1 MTGNKECEKNK
12 EIVRRVWE
20 EVVNEGKLDIVDEL
34 FHLSYIEHIPGGIAK
49 TKGPER
55 IKRAVSWMKK
65 VFPDLHYTIEDIIA
79 EGDRVVSR
87 VTGRGT
93 HKGEFM
99 GVPATERKVEM
110 TAVVI
115 SRIKDGKIIED
126 WSYQN
131 TFDMLKQIGD
141 VSIKQMSL

>member
-1 MTGNKECEKNK
+1 MAENSEVEKNR

-20 EVVNEGKLDIVDEL
+20 EIVNKGKLDIVDEL
-34 FHLSYIEHIPGGIAK
+34 FHPTYIEHIPGGIAK

-55 IKRAVSWMKK
+55 VKRAVTWMKK
-65 VFPDLHYTIEDIIA
+65 VFPDLHYTIEDLIA
-79 EGDRVVSR
+79 EAEKVVSR
-87 VTGRGT
+87 VTGTGT

-99 GVPATERKVEM
+99 GVPATHKKVEM

-131 TFDMLKQIGD
+131 TLDMLKQIGE
-141 VSIKQMSL
+141 VSVK

>member
-1 MTGNKECEKNK
+1 MIKKSEIEKNK
-12 EIVRRVWE
+12 EIVRRAWE

-34 FHLSYIEHIPGGIAK
+34 FHLNYIEHIPGGIAK

-55 IKRAVSWMKK
+55 VKRAVTWMRK
-65 VFPDLHYTIEDIIA
+65 VFPDLHYTVEDLIA

-87 VTGRGT
+87 VIGIGT

-99 GVPATERKVEM
+99 GVTATNRKVEM

-131 TFDMLKQIGD
+131 TLDMLKQIGD
-141 VSIKQMSL
+141 VSVKQMSS